1 MVPSAVKVIDMNSI
15 NIEELALKVLGTSAF
30 KNLQS
35 KQAVFSNVSLFQ
47 LSLKT
52 TDVLNCKLLF

>member
-1 MVPSAVKVIDMNSI
+1 MVPSAVKVIDMNSL

-35 KQAVFSNVSLFQ
+35 KQAVFSNVS
-47 LSLKT
+47 
-52 TDVLNCKLLF
+52 